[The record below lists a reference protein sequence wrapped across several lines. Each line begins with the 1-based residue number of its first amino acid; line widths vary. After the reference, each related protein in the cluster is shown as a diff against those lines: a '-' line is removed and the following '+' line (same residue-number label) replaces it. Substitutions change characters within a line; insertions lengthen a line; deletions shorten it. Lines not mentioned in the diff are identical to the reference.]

1 MTVSLCDAIY
11 GLNKQRWQT
20 DVAETGID
28 SSTSRYHC
36 QDLKRWERSMK
47 IYDQDDG
54 SHERQQIARI
64 QIFAAEYLKRNILGW
79 KVDVVIVSR
88 N

>member
-1 MTVSLCDAIY
+1 
-11 GLNKQRWQT
+11 
-20 DVAETGID
+20 
-28 SSTSRYHC
+28 
-36 QDLKRWERSMK
+36 MK